1 MRKWTKKLNRQIRDL
16 LYKMRT
22 EGLSPGKQAA
32 AVALG
37 VFIGCSP
44 LYGLHLVLCILL
56 ARLFRLNAGLAYLAA
71 HVSLPGI
78 GPFLLM
84 AELETGRR
92 LRGQSYLHIHVADL
106 KEIGFRQAGADLLIG
121 SAVIGGVLAILFGGL
136 AWWLAK
142 RRQAHPEMEA
152 LLEEASFPY
161 LECGMLDWEFVR
173 GKLRHDPLYFNLL
186 RRGFLPPAGRLLD
199 LGCGRG
205 ILFSLLT
212 AARRQIEAGQY
223 PEGWAPPPPGLT
235 FHGLEGRPKVAA
247 AAREALGE
255 GAVIETG
262 DLRESP
268 FPAAD
273 AILLLDV
280 LHYLPPDDQ
289 RGLLARAVAALQP
302 GGVLLI
308 RDADAAGGWRFTATR
323 MQERFSALLRR
334 HWGQRFHFRSAGE
347 WGGLLRELGLDVDVQ
362 PMGMGTPY
370 ANVLLAGRKPAGP
383 LRPSLPEPPPSP

>member
-1 MRKWTKKLNRQIRDL
+1 MRKWTRKLTRQIRDL

-44 LYGLHLVLCILL
+44 FYGLHLLLCVVL

-121 SAVIGGVLAILFGGL
+121 SAVIGGALALLFGGL

-142 RRQAHPEMEA
+142 RRQAQPEMEA

-223 PEGWAPPPPGLT
+223 PQGWAPPPPGLT
-235 FHGLEGRPKVAA
+235 FHGIEGRPKVAA

-262 DLRESP
+262 DLLAARLP
-268 FPAAD
+268 PAD
-273 AILLLDV
+273 AVLLLDV
-280 LHYLPPDDQ
+280 LHYMTAADQ
-289 RGLLARAVAALQP
+289 RDLLAKAVEALQP

-347 WGGLLRELGLDVDVQ
+347 WGELLKDLGLEVDVQ

-370 ANVLLAGRKPAGP
+370 ANVLLAGRKGIK
-383 LRPSLPEPPPSP
+383 EGT